1 MSSFFIS
8 MNGEAEN
15 SSGKKYELRG
25 SELSGQRKEGYLMD
39 NNANPNP
46 TDGNPTN
53 QEPTPP
59 NATPTPPSFEEL
71 LKTNPTFQSEF
82 DRRVTQALQTARQSW
97 EQTQAEELDEAK
109 KLEKMT
115 QAQRDAYLFNKEKE
129 DFEKEKAAFAA
140 DQMKVA
146 CGNEL
151 VKRGLPASFAEY
163 LSADTADATNE
174 RINAFE
180 KAFNEAVS
188 QFTNNRMRGTPP
200 KEPKT
205 ETEDPFLLGFNS

>member
-1 MSSFFIS
+1 

-151 VKRGLPASFAEY
+151 VMRCSTVLIGL
-163 LSADTADATNE
+163 LQE
-174 RINAFE
+174 RPLQ
-180 KAFNEAVS
+180 KVS
-188 QFTNNRMRGTPP
+188 TQ
-200 KEPKT
+200 
-205 ETEDPFLLGFNS
+205 LQHQ

>member
-1 MSSFFIS
+1 MS
-8 MNGEAEN
+8 
-15 SSGKKYELRG
+15 
-25 SELSGQRKEGYLMD
+25 

-46 TDGNPTN
+46 IDGNPEN
-53 QEPTPP
+53 QDPTPP
-59 NATPTPPSFEEL
+59 NANPVPPNANPAPPPSFDEL

-97 EQTQAEELDEAK
+97 EETQAEEIDEAK

-115 QAQRDAYLFNKEKE
+115 QAQREAYLFNKEKE
-129 DFEKEKAAFAA
+129 KFEKDKAAFAA

-146 CGNEL
+146 CANEL
-151 VKRGLPASFAEY
+151 IKRGLPSSFVDY

-188 QFTNNRMRGTPP
+188 QFTNDRMRGNPP
-200 KEPKT
+200 KDPNAEKK
-205 ETEDPFLLGFNS
+205 DPFLLGFDS